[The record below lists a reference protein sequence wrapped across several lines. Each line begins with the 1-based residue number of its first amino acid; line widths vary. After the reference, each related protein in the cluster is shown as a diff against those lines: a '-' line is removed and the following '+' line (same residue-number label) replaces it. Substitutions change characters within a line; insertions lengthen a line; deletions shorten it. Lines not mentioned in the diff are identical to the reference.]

1 MTDKAPEN
9 RVYIIVDSKTK
20 KQVGKEYTARK
31 PADRRANKL
40 DLAYGAVRYVVK
52 PKILA
57 ETAAGG
63 GTGGGAIAAAPF
75 RMGGTQTRSIKDY
88 MADFYTKVKNRGN
101 FSLVKLK
108 EADDL
113 SSIISKLKG
122 MENNIRGDHD
132 DTVTYGV
139 EDDEGNIMKVT
150 VKKDQAK
157 DFEHRLGVELA
168 EIEEY
173 KMSGFSKEGLSMAEL
188 LYNLKQNFNIVDV
201 EFPKIP
207 EDVIYNADKASTGP
221 DSNDLVGND
230 DIDADAN
237 MEDGFDGEGDLGG
250 DATMGGEL
258 GAPNG
263 GELGGEGDLGGLDAA
278 GGEEGDELGDLDN
291 ELNMDD
297 ESVEDF
303 EEDADGE
310 VSAESLL
317 KSLLGTMKADAEAKK
332 AEAEAQAEMAR
343 AKQAEYS
350 YKASQAAVA
359 QQEELLQMETELE
372 AQKEK
377 EKESKK
383 LADLAKYRV
392 NKAKSISTLPE
403 SFSSILG
410 QIIMELDEFD
420 TESNIRKERAN
431 LGTQYRILPTDSKEA
446 TQYKRQMMQ
455 QAAQQLNARL
465 RAVRIRD
472 QYNRSVATKQPVDPT
487 QPTQNAAPN
496 QSQSSDQRM

>member
-9 RVYIIVDSKTK
+9 RVYIIVDTKTK
-20 KQVGKEYTARK
+20 KQVGKDYTDRQRASTR
-31 PADRRANKL
+31 ADKL
-40 DLAYGAVRYVVK
+40 DLEYGAVRYVVK
-52 PKILA
+52 PKIIT

-75 RMGGTQTRSIKDY
+75 RMGMQTRSIKDY
-88 MADFYTKVKNRGN
+88 MADFYNKVKNRGN
-101 FSLVKLK
+101 YSIVKLQ
-108 EADDL
+108 EAEDL

-132 DTVTYGV
+132 NTVTYGV

-173 KMSGFSKEGLSMAEL
+173 KMSGFSKEGISMAEL

-207 EDVIYNADKASTGP
+207 EDVVYNADKASIGP
-221 DSNDLVGND
+221 DSNELSGND
-230 DIDADAN
+230 EIDTGESVGDEFDAEGN
-237 MEDGFDGEGDLGG
+237 IPDGDVTVGGDMGAGGDNLGGDLGG
-250 DATMGGEL
+250 EGG
-258 GAPNG
+258 
-263 GELGGEGDLGGLDAA
+263 
-278 GGEEGDELGDLDN
+278 EGDELGDLDN
-291 ELNMDD
+291 ELNTDD

-303 EEDADGE
+303 EEDTGE

-317 KSLLGTMKADAEAKK
+317 KSLLSTMKADAEAKK
-332 AEAEAQAEMAR
+332 AEAEAEAEKAR
-343 AKQAEYS
+343 AQQAEYS

-359 QQEELLQMETELE
+359 QQEELLQMETELD
-372 AQKEK
+372 AQKER
-377 EKESKK
+377 EKEAKK

-392 NKAKSISTLPE
+392 TKAKGMSQLPE

-410 QIIMELDEFD
+410 QILQELDEFD
-420 TESNIRKERAN
+420 SEAGIRKERAN
-431 LGTQYRILPTDSKEA
+431 LGTQYRILPTDSKE
-446 TQYKRQMMQ
+446 TITYKRQMMQ

-472 QYNRSVATKQPVDPT
+472 QYNRAVAAKEQTQQT
-487 QPTQNAAPN
+487 QQPTQATPN
-496 QSQSSDQRM
+496 TASDQSSNQRM